1 MSPRKP
7 WLCAVALAASLVAG
21 CGNNNNTITSIP
33 RAALTVAVDPT
44 PVPPSQNALTGV
56 VSIGY
61 KINITETAGLGGTME
76 FVSSQVYDPAT
87 GHLLS
92 LTYFDGDDLV
102 VFVGKKHIDAGG
114 TLTVP
119 QTSSFLLPDLSKI
132 ATLVVNV
139 QMTDDRGNTINQSV
153 LVKVE

>member
-1 MSPRKP
+1 MNARKP
-7 WLCAVALAASLVAG
+7 LLGALALAAALLPG

-33 RAALTVAVDPT
+33 RAALTVAVDPA
-44 PVPPSQNALTGV
+44 PVPPSQNVLTGV

-61 KINITETAGLGGTME
+61 KIHITETAGLGGTMQ
-76 FVSSQVYDPAT
+76 FVSSSVYDPAT
-87 GHLLS
+87 GALLS

-102 VFVGKKHIDAGG
+102 VFVGTKRINPGE

-119 QTSSFLLPDLSKI
+119 QTMSYALPDLSKN
-132 ATLVVNV
+132 ATLVVNA
-139 QMTDDRGNTINQSV
+139 QMLDDRDNIINQSV

>member
-1 MSPRKP
+1 
-7 WLCAVALAASLVAG
+7 LLAAAGLAAALVAG
-21 CGNNNNTITSIP
+21 CSNNNTITDIP

-44 PVPPSQNALTGV
+44 PVPPSQNVLTGV

-61 KINITETAGLGGTME
+61 KIHITETAGLGGIMQ
-76 FVSSQVYDPAT
+76 FVSSSVYDPTT
-87 GHLLS
+87 GQLLS

-102 VFVGKKHIDAGG
+102 VFVGSKRINPGE

-119 QTSSFLLPDLSKI
+119 QTMSYALPDLSKN
-132 ATLVVNV
+132 ATLVINV
-139 QMTDDRGNTINQSV
+139 QMLDDRDNTINQSV

>member
-1 MSPRKP
+1 MSARTP
-7 WLCAVALAASLVAG
+7 LLGAVALAASLAAG
-21 CGNNNNTITSIP
+21 CGNNNNTITDVP

-56 VSIGY
+56 ISIGY
-61 KINITETAGLGGTME
+61 KIVVTETAGLGGTVQ
-76 FVSSQVYDPAT
+76 FISSQVYDPAT
-87 GHLLS
+87 GQLLS
-92 LTYFDGDDLV
+92 LTYFDSDDLV
-102 VFVGKKHIDAGG
+102 VFVGTKRIDPGG

-119 QTSSFLLPDLSKI
+119 QTASFLLPDLSKN

-139 QMTDDRGNTINQSV
+139 QLLDDRGNTVNQSV